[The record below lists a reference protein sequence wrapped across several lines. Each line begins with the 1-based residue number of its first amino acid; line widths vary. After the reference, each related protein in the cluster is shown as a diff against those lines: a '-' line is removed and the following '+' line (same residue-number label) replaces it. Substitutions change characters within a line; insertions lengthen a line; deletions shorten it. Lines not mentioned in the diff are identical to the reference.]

1 MSGVCSKC
9 SNGSFENLTNQ
20 LRDADGDVL
29 PVDIADVA
37 EPETAQKVAL
47 EPEIVPLKQFV
58 RGGKAKQY
66 LTFGIITLENDSVP
80 E

>member
-1 MSGVCSKC
+1 M
-9 SNGSFENLTNQ
+9 TNQ